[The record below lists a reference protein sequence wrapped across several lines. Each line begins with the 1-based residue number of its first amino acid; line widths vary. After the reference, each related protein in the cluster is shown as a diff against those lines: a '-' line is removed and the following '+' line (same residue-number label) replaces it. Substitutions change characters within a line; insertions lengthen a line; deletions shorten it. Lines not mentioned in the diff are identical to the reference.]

1 MGFEVDESNWPIVAA
16 RWQGTVSDGELNVAL
31 NRISTFLA
39 RGERFGMLLDSRGGG
54 GLSPEQ
60 RAAII
65 AHMKSHAEL
74 TRKYLV
80 QAAVVDNLLQRT
92 LFYAVNLIFPNPFPS
107 RTFSEPEAARRWLT
121 EQLALPPPR

>member
-16 RWQGTVSDGELNVAL
+16 RWQGTVSDGELRVAL
-31 NRISTFLA
+31 NRISTFLE
-39 RGERFGMLLDSRGGG
+39 RGQRFGMLIDSRGGG

-60 RAAII
+60 RTAII
-65 AHMKSHAEL
+65 EHMRANASL
-74 TRKYLV
+74 TKRYLV

-107 RTFSEPEAARRWLT
+107 KTFSEPEAARRWLL
-121 EQLALPPPR
+121 EQLALPPPV

>member
-16 RWQGTVSDGELNVAL
+16 RGQGTVSDGELRVAL
-31 NRISTFLA
+31 NRISTFLE
-39 RGERFGMLLDSRGGG
+39 RGQRFGMLIDSRGGG

-60 RAAII
+60 RTAII
-65 AHMKSHAEL
+65 EHMRANASL
-74 TRKYLV
+74 TKRYLV

-107 RTFSEPEAARRWLT
+107 KTFSEPEAARRWLL
-121 EQLALPPPR
+121 EQLALPPPV